1 MKFFYTH
8 KIFLL
13 ELFPG
18 GRIQTQ
24 QHREQLQSACQH
36 VKHEHI
42 FAQHGKAAEIH
53 RRPHLGKSRAD
64 VVKRGCHRGKVR
76 HQVKFIQRND
86 QHGSSE
92 DHQIGNGEHVD
103 GT

>member
-36 VKHEHI
+36 VKHQDI
-42 FAQHGKAAEIH
+42 FADGAENTEVAG
-53 RRPHLGKSRAD
+53 RPDFGKSRTD
-64 VVKRGCHRGKVR
+64 VV
-76 HQVKFIQRND
+76 
-86 QHGSSE
+86 
-92 DHQIGNGEHVD
+92 
-103 GT
+103 